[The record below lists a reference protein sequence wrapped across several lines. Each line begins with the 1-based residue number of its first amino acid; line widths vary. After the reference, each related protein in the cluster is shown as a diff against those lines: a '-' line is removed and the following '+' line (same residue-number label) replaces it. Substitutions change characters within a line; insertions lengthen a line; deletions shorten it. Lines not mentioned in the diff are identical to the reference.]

1 MSIEVKRS
9 PAKVCWWLCVNG
21 VIFETHDRKCDAVER
36 ANVLR
41 QEYNL

>member
-21 VIFETHDRKCDAVER
+21 VIFDTYDRKVDAVER
-36 ANVLR
+36 ADALR